1 MIQRPLTTIRCKE
14 CSHALSSRAQK
25 CPLCG
30 CPVEKSVEKNVLPL
44 RWLLVIPAI
53 VTPAVLISIFM
64 VLGRPNNGASNGT
77 QEASSQHGRS
87 QGEGGTHEPTSQ
99 GRSESAAGNH
109 EFAPQRQA
117 KNKEVLPGAP
127 AQYEAGSTEVEAI
140 EPFGLGRT
148 HLEKGDYNLAILEFT
163 EAVRR
168 NPNYAAAFT
177 DRGFAYLYK
186 PNYDRAIQDFSQAIR
201 LQPTSDL
208 FANRGLAYFNKGNY
222 DQAIQDYSQ
231 AIRLSSHDAELFND
245 RGVAYS
251 STGDYDRAIQDYDQ
265 AIRLNPNYPAALNN
279 RGWAYSQKGERERAI
294 ADYLTALS
302 LKPEDSLRKHVEAAL
317 KSLGSPATVVDRH

>member
-14 CSHALSSRAQK
+14 CSHALSSRAKK

-44 RWLLVIPAI
+44 RWLLVIPA
-53 VTPAVLISIFM
+53 VLIIIFM
-64 VLGRPNNGASNGT
+64 VLGRPNNGASDGT
-77 QEASSQHGRS
+77 QEASSQQGRS
-87 QGEGGTHEPTSQ
+87 QGEGRTHEPTSR

-109 EFAPQRQA
+109 ELAPQRQA
-117 KNKEVLPGAP
+117 KNKEVLPGAAPGAP
-127 AQYEAGSTEVEAI
+127 AQYEAGSTEVEAV
-140 EPFGLGRT
+140 EAFGLGRT
-148 HLEKGDYNLAILEFT
+148 HLEKGDYNLAIQEFT

-186 PNYDRAIQDFSQAIR
+186 ADYDRAIQDFSQAIR

-208 FANRGLAYFNKGNY
+208 FANRGLAYFNRGNY

-231 AIRLSSHDAELFND
+231 AIRLSS
-245 RGVAYS
+245 
-251 STGDYDRAIQDYDQ
+251 
-265 AIRLNPNYPAALNN
+265 NYPAALNN

-317 KSLGSPATVVDRH
+317 KSFGSPATVVDRH

>member
-14 CSHALSSRAQK
+14 CSHALSSRAKK

-44 RWLLVIPAI
+44 RWLLVIPA
-53 VTPAVLISIFM
+53 VLIIIFM
-64 VLGRPNNGASNGT
+64 VLGRPNNGASDGT
-77 QEASSQHGRS
+77 QEASSQQGRS
-87 QGEGGTHEPTSQ
+87 QGEGRTHEPTSR

-109 EFAPQRQA
+109 ELAPQRQA
-117 KNKEVLPGAP
+117 KNKEVLPGAAPGAP
-127 AQYEAGSTEVEAI
+127 AQYEAGSTEVEAV
-140 EPFGLGRT
+140 EAFGLGRT
-148 HLEKGDYNLAILEFT
+148 HLEKADYN
-163 EAVRR
+163 
-168 NPNYAAAFT
+168 
-177 DRGFAYLYK
+177 
-186 PNYDRAIQDFSQAIR
+186 RAIQDFSQAIR

-208 FANRGLAYFNKGNY
+208 FANRGLAYFNRGNY

-251 STGDYDRAIQDYDQ
+251 SKGDYDRAIQDYDQ
-265 AIRLNPNYPAALNN
+265 AVRLSPNYPAALNN